1 MQKTTFLFTTLFLLI
16 LSVNTFAQS
25 TDTTK
30 TTIQEVKVLEKA
42 DPFQALV
49 NKIDLSVKETLKYPG
64 VFFDPARLAMTYA
77 GVVNDNDLGNGISIR
92 GASPDLMQWR
102 LEGAEIL
109 NPNHLSNAAN
119 LSDRAEIN
127 SGGVN
132 MLSTQMLGTSSLV
145 TGAYSAEYNNLI
157 SGCMDMRLR
166 TGATDRQ
173 HFTGQIGLVGI
184 DLAAEGPL
192 TKNKNL
198 TYLANY
204 RYSTVGLLSKLGVS
218 FGGESIAFQDFGVHL
233 NYVTNKNFSAR
244 AYYIGGNSQNVY
256 TADRAKDTLENQRD
270 LQDIAFKQQNRIL
283 GMTAVQDFKR
293 FGSLRL
299 SVAHSEVL
307 PNTLKTTF
315 GTASAHLDENKIL
328 YHENLVA
335 SKKLL
340 STVLSYRF
348 DYRNKYLVQV
358 GVGTKDLL
366 EQRDFISNTT
376 FFDTTRI
383 RYGYADVTC
392 NFSKRFSVQ
401 GGLQYNGFGAYH
413 KAIYLV
419 PTTRISKSEHPFGA
433 DFLPNIAIRVGEA
446 NKLNIIF
453 SHNQLRH
460 DWYGHSGYFPA
471 KQISSTIQYPLAK
484 NRGWLKSE
492 LFWQE
497 DRQFLYNIDY
507 IIRKGVSLAYLYQDK
522 SLLINANVM
531 LYSSMASYYK
541 ETVLKPSPYDGRFA
555 TNLTLGKEWQ
565 AKRATYGVNTHVFYR
580 GGMQEVSY
588 LPTGEL
594 AQIAQLGNYFRTD
607 LRLYR
612 TVQKKHHEATL
623 SLDIQ
628 NVTNAQNEAYHYYD
642 AFLNKSVLKYQTGLV
657 PVLNYRI
664 SW

>member
-1 MQKTTFLFTTLFLLI
+1 MQKTTLLFTSLLFLTF
-16 LSVNTFAQS
+16 SSFAQS

-30 TTIQEVKVLEKA
+30 TSIQEVNILEKA
-42 DPFQALV
+42 DPFQALT

-64 VFFDPARLAMTYA
+64 VFFDPARLAMSYA
-77 GVVNDNDLGNGISIR
+77 GVVNDSDLGNGLSIR

-109 NPNHLSNAAN
+109 NPNHLANAAS
-119 LSDRAEIN
+119 LSDRAEVN

-145 TGAYSAEYNNLI
+145 TGAYSAEYNNLV

-244 AYYIGGNSQNVY
+244 VYYIGGNSQNIY

-270 LQDIAFKQQNRIL
+270 LQDISFKQQNRIL
-283 GMTAVQDFKR
+283 GMTAVQDFKE

-307 PNTLKTTF
+307 PNTIKTTF
-315 GTASAHLDENKIL
+315 KETGRKLDPTSIL
-328 YHENLVA
+328 DSDKLFSV
-335 SKKLL
+335 KKLL
-340 STVLSYRF
+340 SAVLSYRYNYK
-348 DYRNKYLVQV
+348 DKYLVQV
-358 GVGTKDLL
+358 GAGTKIFSDTSGSYQKLAL
-366 EQRDFISNTT
+366 IPSSRILDTALIYYTYLDNT
-376 FFDTTRI
+376 F
-383 RYGYADVTC
+383 
-392 NFSKRFSVQ
+392 NFSPWASLQIGYQYSVLKQSARWQNIFQGQIGTSNKSDTYTVPFS
-401 GGLQYNGFGAYH
+401 
-413 KAIYLV
+413 
-419 PTTRISKSEHPFGA
+419 
-433 DFLPNIAIRVGEA
+433 PNIAFRLGKTNNLNFILGYNSNQRDWRYGTYTSPSKQFFVSA
-446 NKLNIIF
+446 NYPLPQNAG
-453 SHNQLRH
+453 QLRAEAFYQK
-460 DWYGHSGYFPA
+460 D
-471 KQISSTIQYPLAK
+471 KYPQV
-484 NRGWLKSE
+484 R
-492 LFWQE
+492 
-497 DRQFLYNIDY
+497 
-507 IIRKGVSLAYLYQDK
+507 RKGVSLSYLYQNK
-522 SLLINANVM
+522 TLLVNANCLFYRSLELAVNDT
-531 LYSSMASYYK
+531 YK
-541 ETVLKPSPYDGRFA
+541 STHYDGRFA
-555 TNLTLGKEWQ
+555 SNLTLGKEWQ
-565 AKRATYGVNTHVFYR
+565 GKRASYGINTHLFYR
-580 GGMQEVSY
+580 GGMV
-588 LPTGEL
+588 EL
-594 AQIAQLGNYFRTD
+594 EKQLGNYFRSD

-628 NVTNAQNEAYHYYD
+628 NVTNQQNEAFHYYD
-642 AFLNKSVLKYQTGLV
+642 AYLKKSVLKYQTGLV